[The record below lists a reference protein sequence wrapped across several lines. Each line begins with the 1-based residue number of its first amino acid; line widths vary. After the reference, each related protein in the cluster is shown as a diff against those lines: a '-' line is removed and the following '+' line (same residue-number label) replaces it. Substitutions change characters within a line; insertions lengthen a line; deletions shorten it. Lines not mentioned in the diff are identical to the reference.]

1 MDQKY
6 HVSSSPHV
14 RSQLT
19 TGTVMYDV
27 ILALLPATVF
37 GVWHFGVHAL
47 LIILMSIAS
56 AVLTEFVFNAITGK
70 GNTLRDGSAVLTGLL
85 LALCLPPQVPL
96 YIPYIGAVFAI
107 AVVKG
112 LFGGLGRNI
121 LNPALAARCF
131 LLLSFGGPMTKYF
144 ADGVSGATPL
154 ASIAAGQSADLVRI
168 LTGHAGGV
176 IGCSAIALLLGGIYL
191 LISGGITW
199 QVPVATIASFSAFM
213 MLFGQNMTPALLL
226 AQICGGGVLMAAFFM
241 ATDPV
246 TSPVSGPGQL
256 IYGACVGIL
265 SGLLR
270 RFGSSADSVSYA
282 VILSNLATPV
292 LDECIVP
299 KPFAFRGREGRPEQP
314 AKAWLPRTAGAIAA
328 VFAVCAA
335 LVIGVSMLTGGI
347 VEQRRLAENAET
359 YQAVLPG
366 AETFEVPDGA
376 AEALETMDGEY
387 ENIYIDEVVSAKDA
401 TGNTLGTVISVTNPD
416 GRDAPISLSVGI
428 LPDGT
433 LNGIVY
439 TDLNETPGIGMK
451 VEDSS
456 FTDQFKGIKADELTI
471 GGEIDAATGAT
482 ISSEAVVDAVNAAL
496 DFYNAHLQVS

>member
-1 MDQKY
+1 MMDQKY

-14 RSQLT
+14 RSPLT
-19 TGTVMYDV
+19 TGAVMYDV
-27 ILALLPATVF
+27 SLALLPAAVF

-47 LIILMSIAS
+47 LIILMSVVS
-56 AVLTEFVFNAITGK
+56 AVLTEFVFNALTGK
-70 GNTLRDGSAVLTGLL
+70 GNTLRDGRAVLTGLL

-131 LLLSFGGPMTKYF
+131 LLLSFGGPMTRYF

-154 ASIAAGQSADLVRI
+154 AAIAAGRSADLVRI

-176 IGCSAIALLLGGIYL
+176 IGCSAIALLLGGLYL

-199 QVPVATIASFSAFM
+199 QIPVATVAGFSAFM
-213 MLFGQNMTPALLL
+213 LLFGENMTPALLL
-226 AQICGGGVLMAAFFM
+226 AQIAGGGVLMAAFFM

-256 IYGACVGIL
+256 MFGACVGIL

-282 VILSNLATPV
+282 VILANLATPV

-299 KPFAFRGREGRPEQP
+299 KPYAFRGREGRPEQP
-314 AKAWLPRTAGAIAA
+314 VKTWLPGTAGAIAA
-328 VFAVCAA
+328 VVAVCAA
-335 LVIGVSMLTGGI
+335 L
-347 VEQRRLAENAET
+347 
-359 YQAVLPG
+359 AVGPYG
-366 AETFEVPDGA
+366 
-376 AEALETMDGEY
+376 
-387 ENIYIDEVVSAKDA
+387 NSRIDEVITAKDA
-401 TGNTLGTVISVTNPD
+401 SGNVLGTVVSVTNPD

-451 VEDSS
+451 VADAS
-456 FTDQFKGIKADELTI
+456 FTEQFKGVKADRLTV
-471 GGEIDAATGAT
+471 GGEIDAAAGAT
-482 ISSEAVVDAVNAAL
+482 VSSEAVVDCVNAAL
-496 DFYNAHLQVS
+496 DFWTAHVGA